1 MEYEQHKA
9 EDFFEELKL
18 HVGDRLQIE
27 VPSRQHDMKFFTTLI
42 GYVRG
47 LSVLLRT
54 PIVDALPLPMRD
66 GEKLIVRGF
75 SGVETFSFE
84 STVERICLAPFHYLH
99 LSYPHDIRTTTI
111 RHEVRVRVN
120 LPVKVMPAGASTAIQ
135 ASISNISTAGILIDA
150 AQELGEKDSEIDV
163 SFHFTIQP
171 SDYDAHIETTA
182 LIQNVALQDNTSGGF
197 TFQYGVKLLN
207 KLHSSQ
213 AILLQNLI
221 YQKLL
226 ENHHNLA

>member
-1 MEYEQHKA
+1 MENGLHKA

-27 VPSRQHDMKFFTTLI
+27 VPSREHDLKYFTTLV
-42 GYVRG
+42 GYAKG

-54 PIVDALPLPMRD
+54 PIVNGLPLPMRE
-66 GEKLIVRGF
+66 GESLIVRGF
-75 SGVETFSFE
+75 SGMETFSFE
-84 STVERICLAPFHYLH
+84 ATIERICLGPFHYLH
-99 LSYPHDIRTTTI
+99 LSYPHAVRTTPI

-120 LPVKVMPAGASTAIQ
+120 LQVKVTQPGTSKSIDAN
-135 ASISNISTAGILIDA
+135 ISNISTSGILIDA
-150 AQELGEKDSEIDV
+150 AQELGEKDSEINV

-171 SDYDAHIETTA
+171 NDYDAHIETTA
-182 LIQNVALQDNTSGGF
+182 LIQNVTLQDNPSGSF
-197 TFQYGVKLLN
+197 TFQYGVKLL

-213 AILLQNLI
+213 EILLQNLI

>member
-1 MEYEQHKA
+1 MENGLHKA

-27 VPSRQHDMKFFTTLI
+27 VPSRRHDLKYFTTLV
-42 GYVRG
+42 GYVKG

-54 PIVDALPLPMRD
+54 PIVDSLPLPMRD
-66 GEKLIVRGF
+66 GEKLVVRGF
-75 SGVETFSFE
+75 SGMETFSFDV
-84 STVERICLAPFHYLH
+84 TIERICREPFHYLH
-99 LSYPHDIRTTTI
+99 LSYPHTILTTPI
-111 RHEVRVRVN
+111 RHEVRVRVS
-120 LPVKVMPAGASTAIQ
+120 LPVKVTPAGANIAIQ
-135 ASISNISTAGILIDA
+135 ANISNVSTAGILIDA
-150 AQELGEKDSEIDV
+150 EEELGGKDGEISV

-171 SDYDAHIETTA
+171 NDYDAHIETTA
-182 LIQNVALQDNTSGGF
+182 LIQRVTLQDNPSGSF
-197 TFQYGVKLLN
+197 TFQYGVKLL

-221 YQKLL
+221 YQQLL

>member
-1 MEYEQHKA
+1 MEHQVLKA

-27 VPSRQHDMKFFTTLI
+27 VPSRQHDLKYFTTLV
-42 GYVRG
+42 GYAKG

-54 PIVDALPLPMRD
+54 PIVNGLPLPMRD

-75 SGVETFSFE
+75 SGMETFSFDA
-84 STVERICLAPFHYLH
+84 TIERICLGPFHYLH
-99 LSYPHDIRTTTI
+99 LSYPHIIRATPI
-111 RHEVRVRVN
+111 RHEVRVRVS
-120 LPVKVMPAGASTAIQ
+120 LPVKVTLADASIAIH
-135 ASISNISTAGILIDA
+135 ATISNISTAGIMIDSVE
-150 AQELGEKDSEIDV
+150 ELGEKDGEISV

-171 SDYDAHIETTA
+171 NDYDAHIETTA
-182 LIQNVALQDNTSGGF
+182 LIQNVTLQDNPSGSF
-197 TFQYGVKLLN
+197 TFQYGVKLL